1 MARQITLTIP
11 DPIYQKAEQ
20 VAQIQNRLVTDILS
34 ESIQWT
40 FPLDIATNSTFTS
53 THTGLY
59 QARSN
64 NQTSD
69 ETADA
74 LAAVERLT
82 NLFSDVTIDGLEQ
95 ILDDPMMELA
105 NYALLKSDQ

>member
-11 DPIYQKAEQ
+11 DPIYQQAEQ
-20 VAQIQNRLVTDILS
+20 VAQVQNRLVTDILS
-34 ESIQWT
+34 ESIQWI
-40 FPLDIATNSTFTS
+40 FPLDIATIGSFVP

-59 QARSN
+59 ESTPS
-64 NQTSD
+64 NQTVD
-69 ETADA
+69 DTANA

-82 NLFSDVTIDGLEQ
+82 SLFSDVTIDGLEQ

-105 NYALLKSDQ
+105 NIELDFEVT